1 MRQLLLDHLKK
12 YPLMQLQD
20 CIKLLYQS
28 RFGCGHFLPDPA
40 QVMMRLQ
47 NEYRDCIFSEG
58 PLFESL
64 GSDYCRL
71 YLSALDTS
79 KLSLENAWKL
89 FLLTLPNSLFQMR
102 KRSKQ
107 ILRNW
112 VK

>member
-28 RFGCGHFLPDPA
+28 RFGCGHFLSDPA

-58 PLFESL
+58 PLFRVA
-64 GSDYCRL
+64 GFRL
-71 YLSALDTS
+71 LQAVPVRAGHFQAFAG
-79 KLSLENAWKL
+79 NAWKSFYLL
-89 FLLTLPNSLFQMR
+89 FPTACFR
-102 KRSKQ
+102 
-107 ILRNW
+107 
-112 VK
+112 

>member
-28 RFGCGHFLPDPA
+28 RFGCGHFLSDPA

-64 GSDYCRL
+64 GSDYWQAVPVR
-71 YLSALDTS
+71 AGHFQAFAG
-79 KLSLENAWKL
+79 NAWKSFYLL
-89 FLLTLPNSLFQMR
+89 FPTACFR
-102 KRSKQ
+102 
-107 ILRNW
+107 
-112 VK
+112 

>member
-28 RFGCGHFLPDPA
+28 RFGCGHFLSDPA

-58 PLFESL
+58 PYSSRWVQTTA
-64 GSDYCRL
+64 GCTCPR
-71 YLSALDTS
+71 
-79 KLSLENAWKL
+79 W
-89 FLLTLPNSLFQMR
+89 TLPSFRWKRLEVFYLLFPTACFR
-102 KRSKQ
+102 
-107 ILRNW
+107 
-112 VK
+112 